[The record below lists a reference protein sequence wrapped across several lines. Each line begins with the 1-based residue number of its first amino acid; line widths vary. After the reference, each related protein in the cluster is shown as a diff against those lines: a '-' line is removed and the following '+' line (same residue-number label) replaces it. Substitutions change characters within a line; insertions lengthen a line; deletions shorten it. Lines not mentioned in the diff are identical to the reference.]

1 MQTQPQ
7 QSINL
12 ESCPTVAVE
21 DDRTGM
27 SLETLKR
34 AFLDNLF
41 YVQGKDHVS
50 ASLMDYYYALAY
62 TVRDRLLHRFIKTG
76 RT

>member
-7 QSINL
+7 KPQNVNNTI
-12 ESCPTVAVE
+12 TVE

-41 YVQGKDHVS
+41 YLQGKDCS
-50 ASLMDYYYALAY
+50 NATTRDYYYALA
-62 TVRDRLLHRFIKTG
+62 
-76 RT
+76 